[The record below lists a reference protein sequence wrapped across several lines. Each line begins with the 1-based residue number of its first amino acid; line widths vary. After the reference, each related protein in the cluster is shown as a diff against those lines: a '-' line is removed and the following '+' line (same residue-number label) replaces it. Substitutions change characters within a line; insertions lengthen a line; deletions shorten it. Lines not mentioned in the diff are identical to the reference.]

1 MKAPF
6 RVYQAYTLEECVKID
21 LENYQETL
29 NILNDRDLHELIVYR
44 NSSGNQ
50 LKSAIL
56 YFLIHVMNHFSNH
69 KRQIIS
75 GIRQIE
81 ANPTLFD
88 YVFYEKEE
96 L

>member
-1 MKAPF
+1 MH
-6 RVYQAYTLEECVKID
+6 QAYILEESVKIN
-21 LENYQETL
+21 LENYQVTL

-56 YFLIHVMNHFSNH
+56 YFLFHVMNHFSNY

-75 GIRQIE
+75 GIAQIE
-81 ANPTLFD
+81 ANPTLPD
-88 YVFYEKEE
+88 YSFYTNEE